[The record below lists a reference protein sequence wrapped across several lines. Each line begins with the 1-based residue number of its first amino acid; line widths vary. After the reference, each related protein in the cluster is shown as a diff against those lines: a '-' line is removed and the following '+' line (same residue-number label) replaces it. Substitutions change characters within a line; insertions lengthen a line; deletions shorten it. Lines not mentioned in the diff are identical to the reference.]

1 MAGERPGFAPGQL
14 YNEATDL
21 LKRHQEFKKS
31 TEIGEHEQSTE
42 LRLDYPN
49 LPALVW
55 LATDIHY
62 GSQNTNYELLDK
74 HFEML
79 ENTPNMFMIT
89 NGDEVDNFNA
99 IFHQSGMMENPL
111 KPQLQ
116 TLAIMDKLTQ
126 VDQAG
131 KLAGITFGNHNE
143 FMSDSGYDWSQTFLR
158 DIEAPKFPSGGLL
171 HMQVGEQNYDV
182 AMTHRY
188 WGYSKL
194 NPTNAAKRYLEHE
207 YPEADLV
214 FLGHFHQ
221 SEILH
226 FDRAGKDRIAVM
238 GGTYKQTD
246 NWARQR
252 GIGGRSGEPGYGVLF
267 YPNERRMVGFKDME
281 VAQQHLLGMIWQE
294 EMREKGEVSPLEGG
308 VIFDGKRTE

>member
-1 MAGERPGFAPGQL
+1 MKPEVRKPGQL
-14 YNEATDL
+14 FQEATDL
-21 LKRHQEFKKS
+21 LKRHQEFKFS
-31 TEIGEHEQSTE
+31 NEIGKHEQSHR
-42 LRLDYPN
+42 LKLDYPQ
-49 LPALVW
+49 LPVLLL

-62 GSQNTNYELLDK
+62 GSVNTNYDLLQEHLKIVED
-74 HFEML
+74 
-79 ENTPNMFMIT
+79 TPNTFMIT

-99 IFHQSGMMENPL
+99 IFFQSGNFEDPI

-116 TLAIMDKLTQ
+116 TLAVMDKLTEL
-126 VDQAG
+126 DKSK

-143 FMSDSGYDWSQTFLR
+143 FMADSGYDWSQTFLR
-158 DIEAPKFPSGGLL
+158 DIKAPKFPSGGLL
-171 HMQVGEQNYDV
+171 HLKVGKQNYDI

-207 YPEADLV
+207 YPDADLV

-221 SEILH
+221 SEMLH
-226 FDRAGKDRIAVM
+226 FDRAEKDRIAVM

-252 GIGGRSGEPGYGVLF
+252 GIGGRSGTPGYGVLL
-267 YPNERRMVGFKDME
+267 YPNERKMVGFRNIVD
-281 VAQQHLLGMIWQE
+281 AQHYLLSQMWMQHATE
-294 EMREKGEVSPLEGG
+294 EGG
-308 VIFDGKRTE
+308 VIFDKKP